1 MKKPATWAGC
11 EGELMSWYEYKPE
24 PKHYNPEPPD
34 GNDRDAAAALGLIV
48 PVIGLIGFLALL
60 VFALLR

>member
-1 MKKPATWAGC
+1 
-11 EGELMSWYEYKPE
+11 MSWYEYKPE
-24 PKHYNPEPPD
+24 PKHYNTEPPD